1 MVGATANAETL
12 ADPES
17 EVAPDELGARVPAS
31 SVDVPSGIH
40 RAVHRRCLVLPAE
53 MVHGRQ

>member
-17 EVAPDELGARVPAS
+17 EVEPDELGACVPAS
-31 SVDVPSGIH
+31 SIDVPSGIY
-40 RAVHRRCLVLPAE
+40 RAVHRRCLALPAV